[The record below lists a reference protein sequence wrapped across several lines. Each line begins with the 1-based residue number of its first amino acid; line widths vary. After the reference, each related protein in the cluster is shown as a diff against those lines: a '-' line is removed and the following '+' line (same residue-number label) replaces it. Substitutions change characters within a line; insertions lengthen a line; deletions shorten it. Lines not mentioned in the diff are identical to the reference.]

1 MKNKKGDFKVEKL
14 KQDIKKREDI
24 LYKSMDD
31 DEYVNPDM
39 LDNALSV
46 ITAQRKYIDEL
57 EKRILI

>member
-1 MKNKKGDFKVEKL
+1 MEKL